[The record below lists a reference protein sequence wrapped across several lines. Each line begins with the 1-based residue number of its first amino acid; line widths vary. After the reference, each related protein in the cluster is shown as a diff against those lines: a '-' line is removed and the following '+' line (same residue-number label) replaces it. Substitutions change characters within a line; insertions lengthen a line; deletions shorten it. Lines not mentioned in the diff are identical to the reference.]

1 MAAGSPLLVVVVCA
15 DAHPATNEAGPKA
28 LSVSKKLTHKVALK
42 KHRVVV
48 EGRVLH
54 QTLLELVIWAMI
66 RSAASRRPFDGG
78 LTRGNWRKLPAAGRR
93 KTGRSSGGP
102 RGVVSRGMDRLG
114 RRTQRGRT
122 RYPSEN
128 VDHKYEEFCKAVKG
142 IPTPLGEAILASH
155 RRWSH
160 RS

>member
-1 MAAGSPLLVVVVCA
+1 VAAGSPLLVVVVCA

-28 LSVSKKLTHKVALK
+28 LSVSKKLTHEVALK

-54 QTLLELVIWAMI
+54 QTLLELVIGAMI
-66 RSAASRRPFDGG
+66 RSAASGAPSMAALRQEIGAKVRPQEGEKQGG
-78 LTRGNWRKLPAAGRR
+78 LL
-93 KTGRSSGGP
+93 
-102 RGVVSRGMDRLG
+102 VVLEVLSVEEWTLRAEEHNAVAQD
-114 RRTQRGRT
+114 
-122 RYPSEN
+122 PSEN